1 MSKREA
7 RLLAAACLFAG
18 VAIGFLLAPIKAGL
32 SVSCGNNN
40 TVGEPKKR
48 GGFFGRSP
56 ERPEQDE
63 PEDPCEF

>member
-32 SVSCGNNN
+32 TVSCGNNN
-40 TVGEPKKR
+40 TVEAPKKR
-48 GGFFGRSP
+48 DGIFGK
-56 ERPEQDE
+56 RPDG

>member
-1 MSKREA
+1 MSKKEA

-40 TVGEPKKR
+40 TVGSPKKKK
-48 GGFFGRSP
+48 GGLFGRAD
-56 ERPEQDE
+56 EPEQDE